1 MTGVLAVPDPM
12 AQIGSVLLVWWEH
25 VPAEVRTSC
34 PACPAEVVPA
44 CAQAVECRFGLP
56 LRVIAI
62 VKLGSTV

>member
-12 AQIGSVLLVWWEH
+12 AQLGSVLLVSWEH
-25 VPAEVRTSC
+25 VPAE
-34 PACPAEVVPA
+34 VPA

-56 LRVIAI
+56 VQVIGI

>member
-1 MTGVLAVPDPM
+1 VST
-12 AQIGSVLLVWWEH
+12 EH

-34 PACPAEVVPA
+34 PACPAEVPA

-56 LRVIAI
+56 VQVIGI

>member
-12 AQIGSVLLVWWEH
+12 AQLGSVLLVSWEH

-34 PACPAEVVPA
+34 PACPAEVPA

-56 LRVIAI
+56 VQVIAI